1 MVFSVELGQRLR
13 QIMAP
18 LVIASL
24 AGYFAYHA
32 VQGDRGVITWLKLRQ
47 QIERTE
53 AALGESRTEESRL
66 AHRVS
71 LLRPGSLDRDLLD
84 ERARAVLNLAAG
96 NEQVIFIAP
105 TPIGPAAPSGE

>member
-1 MVFSVELGQRLR
+1 MVFPVELGHRLR

-18 LVIASL
+18 LLIASL

-32 VQGDRGVITWLKLRQ
+32 VQGERGVIAWLKLRQ

-53 AALGESRTEESRL
+53 AALQASRLEEQRL

-71 LLRPGSLDRDLLD
+71 LLRPESLDRDLLD
-84 ERARAVLNLAAG
+84 ERARAVLNLAAR
-96 NEQVIFIAP
+96 NEQVVFIAP
-105 TPIGPAAPSGE
+105 ADPAAAGGK

>member
-1 MVFSVELGQRLR
+1 MVFPTELGQRLR

-18 LVIASL
+18 LFIASL

-32 VQGDRGVITWLKLRQ
+32 IQGERGVIAWLKLRQ
-47 QIERTE
+47 QVERTE
-53 AALGESRTEESRL
+53 TALSASRAKEQRL

-71 LLRPGSLDRDLLD
+71 LLRPESLDRDLLD
-84 ERARAVLNLAAG
+84 ERARAVLNLAAE

-105 TPIGPAAPSGE
+105 ADQAAPSGE

>member
-1 MVFSVELGQRLR
+1 MVFPAELGQRLR

-18 LVIASL
+18 LFFACL

-32 VQGDRGVITWLKLRQ
+32 VQGERGVVVWLKLRQ
-47 QIERTE
+47 QIDRTE
-53 AALGESRTEESRL
+53 AALRASQVEESRL

-84 ERARAVLNLAAG
+84 ERARAVLNLAAR

-105 TPIGPAAPSGE
+105 TDPSAPSGE